1 MRKNEEPMVI
11 PYDTLE
17 QATHAQPRVTALLA
31 CQENLMPASWH
42 MPISKSPFRYAVA
55 VREENYTHQL
65 IQEHKSFTLNFLPFE
80 HFETVS
86 LMGKLHGDVDDKLAQ
101 SNLDVENVDRFKNV
115 LLSASDFIYECVVCD
130 TYKNGDHTVFI
141 ADVVIIHV
149 NEKQSGKP
157 MLFSGRGRYS
167 TVGETYV
174 ASKPIQ

>member
-1 MRKNEEPMVI
+1 MRKNEEPMFKT
-11 PYDTLE
+11 YDTLE

-65 IQEHKSFTLNFLPFE
+65 IQEHESFTLNFLPFE
-80 HFETVS
+80 YFETVD
-86 LMGKLHGDVDDKLAQ
+86 LMGKLHGDMDDKLAH

-130 TYKNGDHTVFI
+130 TYKNGDHTIFI
-141 ADVVIIHV
+141 TDVVKIHV
-149 NEKQSGKP
+149 NEKQSETP
-157 MLFSGRGRYS
+157 MLFSGRGRYA
-167 TVGETYV
+167 TLGDKFTANKRV
-174 ASKPIQ
+174 